1 MCGRAV
7 KQEMVRLHS
16 ELALMQRDKEEIDK
30 LQQTM
35 AQKAA
40 ALVGQT
46 NMSACVVA
54 AVRRSCSTPSVSRC
68 T

>member
-40 ALVGQT
+40 ALVGQG

-54 AVRRSCSTPSVSRC
+54 AVGLAAHHQ
-68 T
+68 